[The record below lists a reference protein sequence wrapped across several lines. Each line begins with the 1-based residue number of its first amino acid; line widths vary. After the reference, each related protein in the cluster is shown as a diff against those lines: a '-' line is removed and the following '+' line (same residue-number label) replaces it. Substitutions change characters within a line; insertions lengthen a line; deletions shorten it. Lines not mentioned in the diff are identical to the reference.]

1 MDADPRDLTPGYVF
15 ASRNL
20 GTAWGVLRD
29 GRAQVWRCDAAPTRH
44 RPHAIPTRAGQCAQA
59 ELARRVSGAQE
70 VLWAGHCDPCGAF
83 WDLGQAAR
91 ERADDGLGTDDASML
106 LRGWCP
112 RCQVPFTRTR
122 LAVLER
128 ESSTVR

>member
-29 GRAQVWRCDAAPTRH
+29 GRTVVWRCDAAPTRH

-59 ELARRVSGAQE
+59 EQARRVSGAQE
-70 VLWAGHCDPCGAF
+70 VLWAGHCEPCGAF
-83 WDLGQAAR
+83 WDLGRAAGVTAGI
-91 ERADDGLGTDDASML
+91 EL